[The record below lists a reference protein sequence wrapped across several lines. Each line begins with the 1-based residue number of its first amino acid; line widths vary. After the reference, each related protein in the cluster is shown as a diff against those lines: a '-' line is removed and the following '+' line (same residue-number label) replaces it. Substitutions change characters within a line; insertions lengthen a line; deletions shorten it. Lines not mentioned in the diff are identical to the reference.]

1 MRSGILRRTLASGNV
16 RRGDALASNIS
27 VGVQVGKPAWA
38 LWLPNLRN
46 IFYVALTQG
55 YWMAE
60 WVKLEA
66 PPVPKVSGVG
76 TSH

>member
-1 MRSGILRRTLASGNV
+1 MRSGILRRALASGNV
-16 RRGDALASNIS
+16 RRGDAIASKIP

-46 IFYVALTQG
+46 IFYVALTQA

-60 WVKLEA
+60 SVKLEA
-66 PPVPKVSGVG
+66 PPVREVSGVG